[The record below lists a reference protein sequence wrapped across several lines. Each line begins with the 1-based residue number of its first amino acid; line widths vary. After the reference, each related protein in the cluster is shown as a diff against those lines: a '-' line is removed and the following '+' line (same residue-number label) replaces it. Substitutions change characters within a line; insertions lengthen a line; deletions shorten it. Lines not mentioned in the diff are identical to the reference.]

1 VSCDTRR
8 AAIPALSLHD
18 ALPIWRDHAASSDR
32 LYMARA
38 GFTPDEDNE
47 YGLTWYRQEGD
58 KEDPPYAGT
67 SGNSRFWAWPSWDKE
82 SLSLTSRNAV
92 TEQGTLRLRAYRDTF
107 ENSLDA
113 W

>member
-82 SLSLTSRNAV
+82 SLRDRKSTRLNSSHVKTSYAV
-92 TEQGTLRLRAYRDTF
+92 FCL
-107 ENSLDA
+107 
-113 W
+113 